1 MIKDLL
7 SLPLGIV
14 TEVEIEFYDPVK
26 NGDNISSEQKL
37 ISVSDIVDTNLG
49 KGRYWIIEV
58 KYLNQLDIL
67 VGKQNIQ
74 FLGYKK

>member
-1 MIKDLL
+1 MG
-7 SLPLGIV
+7 LGRESFSSDWL
-14 TEVEIEFYDPVK
+14 TDK